1 MADWQI
7 IHDTSSP
14 LYPRSNG
21 LAERTVETRKSI
33 LKKAQHSGE
42 DPYLSILNF
51 WTTRK
56 PDQPSPAEILMGR
69 KLRTLLPTVIKPME
83 KVNKHFVAERLKKQ
97 AQYYNVHTREQISLQ
112 PDATVRYRDHRSRTW
127 EPARVLD
134 QVGPMSYN
142 TQTKSGVLR
151 RNRQDIL
158 QSRESPHDLTP
169 DPVETTPRQLQLRTS
184 EPGEGEVLPSTRD
197 EVAANPP
204 PQYTTRS
211 GRPVVKQ
218 LRYRQ

>member
-1 MADWQI
+1 
-7 IHDTSSP
+7 
-14 LYPRSNG
+14 
-21 LAERTVETRKSI
+21 
-33 LKKAQHSGE
+33 
-42 DPYLSILNF
+42 
-51 WTTRK
+51 
-56 PDQPSPAEILMGR
+56 MGR

-83 KVNKHFVAERLKKQ
+83 KVNKHLVAEHLKKQ
-97 AQYYNVHTREQISLQ
+97 AQYYNVHTRQQTTLQ

-134 QVGPMSYN
+134 QVGPRSYN
-142 TQTKSGVLR
+142 IQTKSGVLR

-158 QSRESPHDLTP
+158 QSREPPHDLTP
-169 DPVETTPRQLQLRTS
+169 DPVETTPRQPQLRTS
-184 EPGEGEVLPSTRD
+184 EPGDGDLLLSTRD

-211 GRPVVKQ
+211 GRPVVKP